1 MDIHLNYIEKG
12 SGDVLILLHGNG
24 ESTEYFVHQIEYFS
38 KNHRVIAIDTRG
50 HGKSPRGTAP
60 FTIKQFAEDLHQ
72 FLDEHKIEKA
82 DILGFSDG
90 ANIAM
95 EFALKYPEYISR
107 LILNAVNLTP
117 DGVKRSVQ
125 IPIVIGYKIAS
136 AFAEKSPDAKLNAE
150 MLGLMVNE
158 PNITPDEISRITV
171 KTLVIAGTND
181 MIKDEHTRLIASSIR
196 NSKLVIIKGNHF
208 IANKRYNDFNREVE
222 LFLQQDQ

>member
-38 KNHRVIAIDTRG
+38 KSHRVIAIDTRG

-72 FLDEHKIEKA
+72 FMDEREIETA

-90 ANIAM
+90 ANVAM

-107 LILNAVNLTP
+107 LILNAGNLTP

-136 AFAEKSPDAKLNAE
+136 AFADKSPDAKLNVE

-158 PNITPDEISRITV
+158 PNITPDKLSRITA

-181 MIKDEHTRLIASSIR
+181 MIKDEHTRLIASSIP

-222 LFLQQDQ
+222 LFLQQSQ

>member
-1 MDIHLNYIEKG
+1 MDIRLNYIEKG
-12 SGDVLILLHGNG
+12 SSDVLILLHGNG

-50 HGKSPRGTAP
+50 HGKSPRGTAS

-72 FLDEHKIEKA
+72 FMDEHAIEKA

-107 LILNAVNLTP
+107 LILNAGNLTP
-117 DGVKRSVQ
+117 DGVKKSVQ
-125 IPIVIGYKIAS
+125 IPIVVGYKIAS
-136 AFAEKSPDAKLNAE
+136 AFAKKSADAKLNAE

-158 PNITPDEISRITV
+158 PNITPNELSRITV

-181 MIKDEHTRLIASSIR
+181 MIKDEHTRLIASSIP

-208 IANKRYNDFNREVE
+208 IANKRYDDFNREVE
-222 LFLQQDQ
+222 IFLQQNQ